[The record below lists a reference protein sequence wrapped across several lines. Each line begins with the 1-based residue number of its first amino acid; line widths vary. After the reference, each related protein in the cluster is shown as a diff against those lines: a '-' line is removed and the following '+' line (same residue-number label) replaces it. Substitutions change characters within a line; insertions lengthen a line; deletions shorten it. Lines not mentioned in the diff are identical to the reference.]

1 MSETQPRL
9 PDFADP
15 PVIEVALS
23 VQFESLSG
31 FGTPHIGLL
40 WSEFRNEFPRTE
52 EHPPRPS
59 VIERF
64 GVRRAPKTDFRVE
77 AAFPVP
83 QCRFLNDRGTEL
95 IQIQQDRFVHNWRKV
110 GQGDVYP
117 RYEFVRRRF
126 EEELGIFH
134 RFLARENLGEL
145 IPNQC
150 EVTYVNHII
159 SGTGWERHGE
169 LGEILTVW
177 KTRYSDAFLSEPED
191 IVLRF
196 RYIIPDADGNPRGR
210 LLVSADPAYRTED
223 DRPIYVLVLT
233 ARGSPIGGGA
243 YGALSFLDIGRE
255 WIVRGFTS
263 LTSSRMHEIWGRR
276 NAHDPS
282 S

>member
-177 KTRYSDAFLSEPED
+177 KTRNSDAF
-191 IVLRF
+191 F
-196 RYIIPDADGNPRGR
+196 R
-210 LLVSADPAYRTED
+210 SQRTSYSD
-223 DRPIYVLVLT
+223 FVTSFLMRMAT
-233 ARGSPIGGGA
+233 QGGGCWLA
-243 YGALSFLDIGRE
+243 PIQHIGLRTIDPFMSWCSQPGAAPSAGAPTGLLAS
-255 WIVRGFTS
+255 WTS
-263 LTSSRMHEIWGRR
+263 GGSGSCADSPH
-276 NAHDPS
+276 
-282 S
+282 